1 MGSYQM
7 RGILVSGEMWFS
19 KNDLIKL
26 FHSLKGEAVD
36 SKKLARLIECDF
48 NGTKYDMVTELEK

>member
-1 MGSYQM
+1 MGSYRM

-26 FHSLKGEAVD
+26 LHSLKGKAVD
-36 SKKLARLIECDF
+36 SRKLVRLIECDF
-48 NGTKYDMVTELEK
+48 NDTKYDM